1 MKNKFIT
8 FEGPEGSGKTSIL
21 KAVFQ
26 SFVDANIDVLTTRE
40 PGGIKISEQIRNVIL
55 DVDNKEMDARTEAL
69 LYAAARR
76 QHIMEV
82 VKPALEAGKT
92 VLCDRYI
99 DSSLAYQGVG
109 RDLGIDEVLK
119 VNQFA
124 IENLLPDLTV
134 FINVPPAIGLNRV
147 FGNDRHVDRLDLE
160 SIHFHEKVYDGYLTI
175 IERFKDRI
183 IVIDGTK
190 PLEDVVDDVITAI
203 KNHFKD

>member
-21 KAVFQ
+21 KAVLQ
-26 SFVDANIDVLTTRE
+26 SFKDANIDVITTRE

-76 QHIMEV
+76 QHIVEIIN
-82 VKPALEAGKT
+82 PALLEGKT

-109 RDLGIDEVLK
+109 RDLGIDEVFTI
-119 VNQFA
+119 NQFA
-124 IENLLPDLTV
+124 IESLMPDLTI
-134 FINVPPAIGLNRV
+134 FIDVPPAIGLNRV
-147 FGNDRHVDRLDLE
+147 FGNDRHVNRLDLE
-160 SIHFHEKVYDGYLTI
+160 SLKFHEKVYQGYQTVI
-175 IERFKDRI
+175 KKYPQRI
-183 IVIDGTK
+183 KVIDGTK
-190 PLEDVVDDVITAI
+190 PLEVVVDDVIEAI
-203 KNHFKD
+203 KNHF